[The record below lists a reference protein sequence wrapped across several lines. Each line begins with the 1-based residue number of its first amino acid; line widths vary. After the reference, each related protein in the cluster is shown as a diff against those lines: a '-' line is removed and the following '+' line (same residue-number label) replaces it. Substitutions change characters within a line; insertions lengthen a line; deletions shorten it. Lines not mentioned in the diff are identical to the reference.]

1 MEVIDIGL
9 DDIDADLNKSR
20 SNSVNFGSGIELL
33 MNDKKK
39 GSSSNT
45 KIDLAELDQLE
56 NDLNALNGVGGGGS
70 STPNG
75 GGGTKTINNLG
86 SFGGFG
92 NLFNFGSSG
101 AAEEEKKANV
111 TFENNDSNIGHAT
124 AESTQNTSKTWDGF
138 MKMGS
143 SFTNGGGAGGGGG
156 SFFSSAAA
164 GGATSGA
171 SGAAASG
178 SNMTERERRRKKRMM
193 IKKLE
198 EWYEKGTIKHTSHF
212 NLDSNYEEIEDE
224 YEGALEDKRKKD
236 SIKLQGWWFSTVV
249 NTIEY
254 GNALLNPFD
263 LNLDGWGEQVS
274 EDLDSYE
281 EIFAELHDKYKG
293 GKMAPELSLLLRLG
307 FSAAV
312 VNMSNKMLSS
322 SAPGFSDVMKQSPE
336 LMRMFNTAAV
346 DMMSKQSPTFD
357 FAKNM
362 MNPPDQVNTKM
373 GPPPAAV
380 ETKNAGN
387 MSQRPMTPAA
397 NFSSVGGG
405 ASAAA
410 APRPGQG
417 MQFTGPGSSDYPPMN
432 SVPVRRPDLAY
443 ASNGGNGLGATSGFN
458 ESIPSNFNTSSVP
471 SGPSVERREMRG
483 PQTTDIENILSG
495 LKTKPVSS
503 NPNPNPSVP
512 VINANDMFS
521 GDDSMISIAS
531 LGDLSNGNMPKR
543 TTRKPRKNNSE
554 KNTVSLDI

>member
-9 DDIDADLNKSR
+9 DDIDMDLNKSR

-39 GSSSNT
+39 SSSSNT

-56 NDLNALNGVGGGGS
+56 NDLNALNGVSGS
-70 STPNG
+70 GETTTPSG
-75 GGGTKTINNLG
+75 DTKKINNLG

-92 NLFNFGSSG
+92 NLFNFGG
-101 AAEEEKKANV
+101 AAAAEPAAQTKANPSYEK
-111 TFENNDSNIGHAT
+111 TDSNIGHAT

-138 MKMGS
+138 MKFS
-143 SFTNGGGAGGGGG
+143 GGGNAP
-156 SFFSSAAA
+156 SA
-164 GGATSGA
+164 THA
-171 SGAAASG
+171 ST
-178 SNMTERERRRKKRMM
+178 NMTERERRRKKRMM

-198 EWYEKGTIKHTSHF
+198 EWYEKGTIKNNSHF
-212 NLDSNYEEIEDE
+212 TLDSNYEEIEDE

-236 SIKLQGWWFSTVV
+236 SVKLQGWWFTTVV

-322 SAPGFSDVMKQSPE
+322 AAPGFSDVMKQSPE
-336 LMRMFNTAAV
+336 LMRMFNNTAV
-346 DMMSKQSPTFD
+346 DMMSKQSPTFE

-362 MNPPDQVNTKM
+362 MNPPEQINTRP
-373 GPPPAAV
+373 GPPPAPV
-380 ETKNAGN
+380 ETKNMGN
-387 MSQRPMTPAA
+387 MSQRPMAPASNFGA
-397 NFSSVGGG
+397 NG
-405 ASAAA
+405 

-417 MQFTGPGSSDYPPMN
+417 MQFTGGEPPMN
-432 SVPVRRPDLAY
+432 SVPVRRPDLA
-443 ASNGGNGLGATSGFN
+443 AATSGFN
-458 ESIPSNFNTSSVP
+458 DSIPSNFNPASNAGGASAAAGALRP
-471 SGPSVERREMRG
+471 EMRG

-495 LKTKPVSS
+495 LKTKPKEAFVPPPTPSSS
-503 NPNPNPSVP
+503 N
-512 VINANDMFS
+512 IEMFG

-531 LGDLSNGNMPKR
+531 LGDLSQGNVPKR
-543 TTRKPRKNNSE
+543 TSRKPRKNNSE

>member
-9 DDIDADLNKSR
+9 DDIDMDLNKSR
-20 SNSVNFGSGIELL
+20 SNSVNFGTGIELL

-39 GSSSNT
+39 SSSSNT

-56 NDLNALNGVGGGGS
+56 NDLNALNGVGGS
-70 STPNG
+70 STPTTSSG
-75 GGGTKTINNLG
+75 GGAGSGTKTINNLG

-92 NLFNFGSSG
+92 NLFNFGSSSSSSSGG
-101 AAEEEKKANV
+101 AAAGGADEEKKANV
-111 TFENNDSNIGHAT
+111 TFENTDSNIGHAT

-143 SFTNGGGAGGGGG
+143 SFGGASTGGGATGGGI
-156 SFFSSAAA
+156 
-164 GGATSGA
+164 
-171 SGAAASG
+171 
-178 SNMTERERRRKKRMM
+178 NMTERERRRKKRMM

-387 MSQRPMTPAA
+387 MSQRPMAPSA
-397 NFSSVGGG
+397 NFSSVGAVGQG
-405 ASAAA
+405 
-410 APRPGQG
+410 PRPGQG
-417 MQFTGPGSSDYPPMN
+417 MQFTGPSPSDYAREPPMN
-432 SVPVRRPDLAY
+432 SIPVRRPDLSY
-443 ASNGGNGLGATSGFN
+443 AAGGNGFN
-458 ESIPSNFNTSSVP
+458 ETIPSNFNSSVP
-471 SGPSVERREMRG
+471 SGSSGPERREMRG

-495 LKTKPVSS
+495 LKTKPVSV
-503 NPNPNPSVP
+503 NPPSSSM
-512 VINANDMFS
+512 DMFN